1 MKMALVVALVNED
14 KTTEVIDAAREG
26 GATGDTII
34 SGVRGEGL
42 RPEKTFLGLDLT
54 SRRDMVLFLVAEQ
67 RARDILERIAAAGGM
82 DREHG
87 DGVAFQI
94 NIQDAVGLSTQL
106 PRLMEELEETL

>member
-1 MKMALVVALVNED
+1 MKMSLVVALVSDE

-42 RPEKTFLGLDLT
+42 RPEKTFLGLNLT
-54 SRRDMVLFLVAEQ
+54 SQRNMVLFLVAEQ
-67 RARDILERIAAAGGM
+67 RARDILERIAEAGGM
-82 DREHG
+82 NREHG

-94 NIQDAVGLSTQL
+94 TIEDAVGLSTQL
-106 PRLMEELEETL
+106 PILKEELEDTI

>member
-1 MKMALVVALVNED
+1 MKMALVVALVSDE
-14 KTTEVIDAAREG
+14 KTTEVIDAARAG

-54 SRRDMVLFLVAEQ
+54 ARRNMVLFLVAQ
-67 RARDILERIAAAGGM
+67 SRARNILERIAEAGGM

-94 NIQDAVGLSTQL
+94 TIEDAVGLSPQL
-106 PRLMEELEETL
+106 PKLKEELKDAQ

>member
-94 NIQDAVGLSTQL
+94 NIEDAVGLSTQL

>member
-1 MKMALVVALVNED
+1 MKMALVVALVSDD
-14 KTTEVIDAAREG
+14 KTTDVIDAARAG

-54 SRRDMVLFLVAEQ
+54 ARRDMVLFLVAEQ
-67 RARDILERIAAAGGM
+67 RARDILERIAEAGGM

-94 NIQDAVGLSTQL
+94 AIEDAVGLSTQL
-106 PRLMEELEETL
+106 PRLMEELEEAQ

>member
-1 MKMALVVALVNED
+1 MKMSLVVALVSDE
-14 KTTEVIDAAREG
+14 KTTDVIDAARAG

-42 RPEKTFLGLDLT
+42 QPEKTFLGLDLT
-54 SRRDMVLFLVAEQ
+54 SQRNMVLFLVAEQ
-67 RARDILERIAAAGGM
+67 RARDILERIAEAGGM

-94 NIQDAVGLSTQL
+94 TIEDAVGLSTQL
-106 PRLMEELEETL
+106 PKLKEELEDTL

>member
-1 MKMALVVALVNED
+1 MKMALVVALVSDD
-14 KTTEVIDAAREG
+14 KTTDVIDAAREG
-26 GATGDTII
+26 GATGDTVI

-54 SRRDMVLFLVAEQ
+54 ARRDMILFVVAEQ
-67 RARDILERIAAAGGM
+67 RARDILERIAVAGGM

-94 NIQDAVGLSTQL
+94 TIEDAVGLSTQL
-106 PRLMEELEETL
+106 PKLMEDLEEVQ